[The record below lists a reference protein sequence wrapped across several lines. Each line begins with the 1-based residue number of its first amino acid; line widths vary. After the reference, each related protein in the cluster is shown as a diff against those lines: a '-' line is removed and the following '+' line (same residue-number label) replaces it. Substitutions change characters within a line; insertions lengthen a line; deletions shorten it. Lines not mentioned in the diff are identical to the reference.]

1 MERKARNGWRI
12 FEKAKVVFRAGG
24 KQNPGSANGMLN
36 KENMCETGALGKV
49 GEKDECFTYTA
60 TEMLSSGVN
69 FKCAV
74 SLKIF

>member
-1 MERKARNGWRI
+1 MVGGFLKKQRSFSEPEANRVPVALMECKTR
-12 FEKAKVVFRAGG
+12 
-24 KQNPGSANGMLN
+24 LN

-49 GEKDECFTYTA
+49 GEKDECFTYTT

>member
-1 MERKARNGWRI
+1 MECKTR
-12 FEKAKVVFRAGG
+12 
-24 KQNPGSANGMLN
+24 LN

-49 GEKDECFTYTA
+49 GEKDECFTYTE